1 MRLLIILKQYDF
13 FLIEIFLLMLV
24 KITSQTENNMS
35 KIGIKD
41 KWFIDE
47 KNRIVLFHGINA
59 IRKEFPWIPNKK
71 EQDMTNDSQLLNLKK
86 WGFNTVRLGLMWSGL
101 IPEKNIINQTYL
113 DQMIQIVDKLASNN
127 IYVIIDLHQD
137 MMSSKLYKF

>member
-1 MRLLIILKQYDF
+1 MRLLITLKQYDF

-24 KITSQTENNMS
+24 NLTSQTENNMS

-41 KWFIDE
+41 KWFVDE